1 MINANNNAANSP
13 SLLPDLTPLL
23 DIIFI
28 VMVFLLLTA
37 SVKLESVDVTLPSAE
52 ISEPADVQNKSMTIN
67 ILNQEPYWALEGKN
81 YIDWENFTLAVLEQH
96 QADSERPIVI
106 GADKTADV
114 EHLVKVLSFLQENSI
129 EATQLL
135 TEQ

>member
-1 MINANNNAANSP
+1 MISASKSSSNQVSV
-13 SLLPDLTPLL
+13 LPDLTPLL

-37 SVKLESVDVTLPSAE
+37 SVRLESVDVTLPSAE
-52 ISEPADVQNKSMTIN
+52 VSEPADVESKSLTIN
-67 ILNQEPYWALEGKN
+67 ILNEEPYWALEGKN
-81 YIDWENFTLAVLEQH
+81 YIDWENFTLAVLEQN
-96 QADSERPIVI
+96 QAEPERPIVI

-114 EHLVKVLSFLQENSI
+114 EHLVKVLAFLQENSI